1 MVLGT
6 RAGEAQAQL
15 EGFKSRA
22 LRGEVPLRA
31 QRQVYTAEWR
41 VLDVQ
46 AAAGAAVAVML
57 GADLG
62 HLGAYVGRDQLAQRL
77 GAGEWDVLV
86 ADRYSNG
93 VY

>member
-1 MVLGT
+1 MGVRVPLQGVAQQDGGAVSVVLGT

-41 VLDVQ
+41 VLDSQQV
-46 AAAGAAVAVML
+46 AGAALVVGTVNVQL
-57 GADLG
+57 GLDCLCAI
-62 HLGAYVGRDQLAQRL
+62 
-77 GAGEWDVLV
+77 
-86 ADRYSNG
+86 
-93 VY
+93 

>member
-1 MVLGT
+1 MCAWPSQGVAQQGGGAVSVVLGT

-41 VLDVQ
+41 VLDSQQV
-46 AAAGAAVAVML
+46 AGAALVVGTVNVQL
-57 GADLG
+57 GLDCLCAI
-62 HLGAYVGRDQLAQRL
+62 
-77 GAGEWDVLV
+77 
-86 ADRYSNG
+86 
-93 VY
+93 